1 MVFSNSSTGYYLS
14 SFPQDQNRDWHM
26 ENKHFSLVWEYLL
39 QQMKMGFGNDG
50 LNPTFSTLQLHELGE
65 TTQSLM
71 TIFLP
76 LVK

>member
-1 MVFSNSSTGYYLS
+1 
-14 SFPQDQNRDWHM
+14 M